1 MTRRI
6 ATDRRGQDV
15 GRVCAARRH
24 GLRAPPVLVPLMD
37 RLGLASNMTDSCHE
51 NAKPNEPRD
60 SSRYPS
66 KRNAARRDEM
76 NPFIFAG
83 SAPLTLIHGPSI
95 SCDGLGDRQRRKR
108 TAHLKRRVGRLSRT
122 APPCSASL
130 PTLIH
135 GCSPSAPTR
144 YGFRILPVNRSSAS
158 NLVLLTRLV
167 SSAKSPASRA
177 IHRPPNRCRWHDRDR
192 HGSKYQAGASG
203 LRERLP
209 PAGEPSAAG
218 VPAE

>member
-1 MTRRI
+1 
-6 ATDRRGQDV
+6 
-15 GRVCAARRH
+15 
-24 GLRAPPVLVPLMD
+24 
-37 RLGLASNMTDSCHE
+37 MTDSCHE

-60 SSRYPS
+60 SSHNPS
-66 KRNAARRDEM
+66 RKNAAHRGEM

-83 SAPLTLIHGPSI
+83 SAPLALIHSRLI
-95 SCDGLGDRQRRKR
+95 SCRGLAFDNDANGRHADN
-108 TAHLKRRVGRLSRT
+108 RRVGRLSRT

-144 YGFRILPVNRSSAS
+144 CGFRILPVNHSSAS

-203 LRERLP
+203 QRERLP
-209 PAGEPSAAG
+209 LAGEPSAAG

>member
-1 MTRRI
+1 MT
-6 ATDRRGQDV
+6 
-15 GRVCAARRH
+15 
-24 GLRAPPVLVPLMD
+24 
-37 RLGLASNMTDSCHE
+37 SSCHE

-60 SSRYPS
+60 SSRNPS
-66 KRNAARRDEM
+66 RKNAAHRDEM
-76 NPFIFAG
+76 NPFIFAD
-83 SAPLTLIHGPSI
+83 SAPLALTYGRSI
-95 SCDGLGDRQRRKR
+95 SCRGVGDGQRRKR
-108 TAHLKRRVGRLSRT
+108 TARLERRVGRLSRT

-135 GCSPSAPTR
+135 RWLPSAPTR

-192 HGSKYQAGASG
+192 HGSKYQAGASA

-209 PAGEPSAAG
+209 LAGEPSAAG

>member
-1 MTRRI
+1 M
-6 ATDRRGQDV
+6 
-15 GRVCAARRH
+15 
-24 GLRAPPVLVPLMD
+24 
-37 RLGLASNMTDSCHE
+37 S
-51 NAKPNEPRD
+51 
-60 SSRYPS
+60 
-66 KRNAARRDEM
+66 
-76 NPFIFAG
+76 PFIFAG
-83 SAPLTLIHGPSI
+83 SAPLALFHARSV
-95 SCDGLGDRQRRKR
+95 SCRAAAMDKDAK
-108 TAHLKRRVGRLSRT
+108 GRHAKKKAGGKLSRT

-135 GCSPSAPTR
+135 DCSPSAPTR

-192 HGSKYQAGASG
+192 HGSKYRAGASDP
-203 LRERLP
+203 REILPLAGRL
-209 PAGEPSAAG
+209 SAAS

>member
-1 MTRRI
+1 MT
-6 ATDRRGQDV
+6 A
-15 GRVCAARRH
+15 
-24 GLRAPPVLVPLMD
+24 
-37 RLGLASNMTDSCHE
+37 SCHE

-66 KRNAARRDEM
+66 RKNAARRDEM

-83 SAPLTLIHGPSI
+83 SAPLALIHDRSI
-95 SCDGLGDRQRRKR
+95 SCWNLAIDKDANGRH
-108 TAHLKRRVGRLSRT
+108 ANKRRVGRLSRT

-144 YGFRILPVNRSSAS
+144 CGFRILPVNRSSAS

-192 HGSKYQAGASG
+192 HGSRYQAGASG

-209 PAGEPSAAG
+209 LAGELSAAG